1 MARGVRVPRR
11 ARHSPTVP
19 MIARTL
25 GPYQPVEQLERGG
38 PYRGY
43 RAVDPRLFGQP
54 VMVNTAPLPAE
65 RATFQRRFHAGA
77 GLLTELRHPNILP
90 LLDFGETDEQC
101 YLVAPYLEGPTLA
114 EIGGRRRRLDEVLGL
129 IATLCEALDQAH
141 RRDLPHGGITPA
153 AIQIVN
159 LPAGED
165 SLYAA
170 WPLLLYH
177 GYAPLLHDV
186 ADAVATPYAPP
197 IAAEGALRGRDD
209 IYALAGVVEQL
220 LTGGA
225 PENASENDD
234 AVTLPEAV
242 VAVLDRAR
250 AVEPTARFAT
260 GADFL
265 LALRDAATTDRRGE
279 EQRAGVLLDEARLA
293 VAAGKLRSASEA
305 YGAYLALRPED
316 ELARRESAAVESRR
330 TEVARRRAEAAA
342 ARAAQNPTPSVPEAT
357 LAEQA
362 LAPASSA
369 AQGAAGQQGGTT
381 DVAPAANV
389 APDTGLRNLLTR
401 DAQQPNVGG
410 IPLGRIGIDRPRPT
424 TFNALPRTFQPV
436 ASPARQR
443 RQAVLPVAIAAA
455 ILILILAFGGWFV
468 TRQRAAGGA
477 GSGTPSGA
485 VAGGA
490 FGSSTSPGVSGI
502 GTPTRIA
509 TNVPPVLPIA
519 PTVAVPTATIA
530 PTIPP
535 LAPVFNDTFG
545 DPNTGFPREPGGDAT
560 AGYQNG
566 EYVLR
571 VPDPDGFEV
580 AELNGCVL
588 TGAPNCAFGDL
599 VLEADVHAVGPTNG
613 GSYGLVFHRQ
623 FSGAYI
629 QYFVLIDPEKG
640 EVRMVRWV
648 DTDRTEVIRPTP
660 IPAIAKGEGVNHL
673 TIAVK
678 GNTFTIGVNGTNL
691 PTVTDAGPT
700 TGLVAL
706 RADAGTG
713 PIEVRFDNFIIR
725 PSR

>member
-1 MARGVRVPRR
+1 VPRR
-11 ARHSPTVP
+11 ARYPPNVP
-19 MIARTL
+19 MIARIL
-25 GPYQPVEQLERGG
+25 GPYQPVERLERGG
-38 PYRGY
+38 PYTGY

-65 RATFQRRFHAGA
+65 RAAFQRRFHDGA

-90 LLDFGETDEQC
+90 LLDFGETDEQV

-114 EIGGRRRRLDEVLGL
+114 EVGGRRRRLDEVLGL
-129 IATLCEALDQAH
+129 LATLCEALDQAH
-141 RRDLPHGGITPA
+141 RLARPHGGITPA

-159 LPAGED
+159 LPVGED

-177 GYAPLLHDV
+177 GYAPLLRDI
-186 ADAVATPYAPP
+186 AAAPASPYAPP
-197 IAAEGALRGRDD
+197 VAAEEAQRGSDD

-220 LTGGA
+220 LTGKVPGSA
-225 PENASENDD
+225 PDD
-234 AVTLPEAV
+234 SAAVTLPEAV
-242 VAVLDRAR
+242 VAVLARAR
-250 AVEPTARFAT
+250 AATPSARFAT

-265 LALRDAATTDRRGE
+265 QALREAAVTDQRGE

-305 YGAYLALRPED
+305 YAAYLALRPED
-316 ELARRESAAVESRR
+316 ELARREFAAVESRR
-330 TEVARRRAEAAA
+330 VEVARRRAEAAA
-342 ARAAQNPTPSVPEAT
+342 ARAAQNPPPPAPPP
-357 LAEQA
+357 
-362 LAPASSA
+362 APAEGTAVPVA
-369 AQGAAGQQGGTT
+369 AEGTAGPQSGTT
-381 DVAPAANV
+381 GTPAAAAVAPN
-389 APDTGLRNLLTR
+389 TGLRNLLALG
-401 DAQQPNVGG
+401 AQLPNSGG
-410 IPLGRIGIDRPRPT
+410 VALGQIGIDRPRPT

-443 RQAVLPVAIAAA
+443 RRAVLPVAIAAA
-455 ILILILAFGGWFV
+455 ILILILALGGWLISRRNASLGV
-468 TRQRAAGGA
+468 V
-477 GSGTPSGA
+477 SGTPSGP
-485 VAGGA
+485 VVGGV
-490 FGSSTSPGVSGI
+490 FGGSSSPNVGGI

-519 PTVAVPTATIA
+519 PTIAVPTATIA
-530 PTIPP
+530 PTVPP
-535 LAPVFNDTFG
+535 LPPLFNDTFG
-545 DPNTGFPREPGGDAT
+545 DPNTGFPRAPGGDAT

-566 EYVLR
+566 EYILR

-588 TGAPNCAFGDL
+588 PGVPNCSFGDL
-599 VLEADVHAVGPTNG
+599 VLEADIHAVGATGG

-623 FSGAYI
+623 FNGAYV
-629 QYFVLIDPEKG
+629 QYFLLLDPEQG
-640 EVRMVRWV
+640 TVRLVRWA
-648 DTDRTEVIRPTP
+648 DTARTEVILPTP

-713 PIEVRFDNFIIR
+713 PIEVHFDNVIIR

>member
-11 ARHSPTVP
+11 ARHPPTVP

-38 PYRGY
+38 PYLGY

-65 RATFQRRFHAGA
+65 RATFQRRFHDGA

-141 RRDLPHGGITPA
+141 RRDLPHGRITPA

-225 PENASENDD
+225 PGTAPENDD

-293 VAAGKLRSASEA
+293 VAAGKLRSASGA

-342 ARAAQNPTPSVPEAT
+342 ARAAQNPAPPPQERVQADPVPAVPVAVEGDT
-357 LAEQA
+357 E
-362 LAPASSA
+362 P
-369 AQGAAGQQGGTT
+369 QGG
-381 DVAPAANV
+381 VIGSAPTNT
-389 APDTGLRNLLTR
+389 PPNTGLRNLL
-401 DAQQPNVGG
+401 APGAPLPNSGG
-410 IPLGRIGIDRPRPT
+410 VMLGQIGTGRARPT
-424 TFNALPRTFQPV
+424 TSNALPRTFQPV

-443 RQAVLPVAIAAA
+443 RRAVLPVALAAA
-455 ILILILAFGGWFV
+455 LLILILALGGWLIS
-468 TRQRAAGGA
+468 RRSAAFGI
-477 GSGTPSGA
+477 GSGTPTGA
-485 VAGGA
+485 VVGGV
-490 FGSSTSPGVSGI
+490 FGGSSSPNVGGI

-535 LAPVFNDTFG
+535 LPPIINDTFG

-566 EYVLR
+566 EYLLR
-571 VPDPDGFEV
+571 VPAPDGFEV

-599 VLEADVHAVGPTNG
+599 VLETDIRAVGATNG

>member
-1 MARGVRVPRR
+1 
-11 ARHSPTVP
+11 

-38 PYRGY
+38 PYIGY
-43 RAVDPRLFGQP
+43 RAVDPRVFGQP
-54 VMVNTAPLPAE
+54 VMVSAAPLPAE
-65 RATFQRRFHAGA
+65 PAAFQRRFQDGA

-90 LLDFGETDEQC
+90 LLDFGETDEHV

-114 EIGGRRRRLDEVLGL
+114 EIGGRQRRLDEVFGL
-129 IATLCEALDQAH
+129 VATLCEALDQAH
-141 RRDLPHGGITPA
+141 RRDLPHGGLSPA

-177 GYAPLLHDV
+177 GYAPLLQGA
-186 ADAVATPYAPP
+186 ADAVISPYAPP
-197 IAAEGALRGRDD
+197 TAAEGALRGRDD
-209 IYALAGVVEQL
+209 IYALAGVLEQL
-220 LTGGA
+220 LTGSA
-225 PENASENDD
+225 PGTAAENSAAAALP
-234 AVTLPEAV
+234 AVV
-242 VAVLDRAR
+242 VAVLARAR
-250 AVEPTARFAT
+250 AAEPTARFAT
-260 GADFL
+260 GAEFL
-265 LALRDAATTDRRGE
+265 QSLRDAAATDRRGE
-279 EQRAGVLLDEARLA
+279 EQRAGVLLEEARLA

-305 YGAYLALRPED
+305 YGAYLAVRPED
-316 ELARRESAAVESRR
+316 ELARREFAAVESRR
-330 TEVARRRAEAAA
+330 SEVARRRAEAAA
-342 ARAAQNPTPSVPEAT
+342 ARAARNPAPPAQEHTLTEAVAVAGEGGVP
-357 LAEQA
+357 
-362 LAPASSA
+362 
-369 AQGAAGQQGGTT
+369 G
-381 DVAPAANV
+381 VAPAADV
-389 APDTGLRNLLTR
+389 APNTGLRNLLAP
-401 DAQQPNVGG
+401 DAQLPNTGG
-410 IPLGRIGIDRPRPT
+410 VVLGQIGIDRPRPT
-424 TFNALPRTFQPV
+424 TSNALPRTFQPV

-455 ILILILAFGGWFV
+455 ILILILALGGWLV
-468 TRQRAAGGA
+468 SRQRAGAGA
-477 GSGTPSGA
+477 GSGTPVGTI
-485 VAGGA
+485 VGGA
-490 FGSSTSPGVSGI
+490 FAGPLSPNVSGS

-519 PTVAVPTATIA
+519 PTIVVPTATTA

-535 LAPVFNDTFG
+535 LAPIFNDTFG

-566 EYVLR
+566 EYILR

-588 TGAPNCAFGDL
+588 PGVPSCTFGDL
-599 VLEADVHAVGPTNG
+599 LLETDIRAIGTTNG

-629 QYFVLIDPEKG
+629 QYFVLIDPEQG
-640 EVRMVRWV
+640 MVRLVRWV
-648 DTDRTEVIRPTP
+648 DTDRTEVITPTP
-660 IPAIAKGEGVNHL
+660 IPTIAKGEGVNHL
-673 TIAVK
+673 TVAVK

-691 PTVTDAGPT
+691 PTVTDVGPT
-700 TGLVAL
+700 SGLVAM

-713 PIEVRFDNFIIR
+713 PIEVHFDNFIIR